1 MSILLKWVA
10 EEERYTLSPAGYA
23 LFIIAII
30 LLLLIASLLTGVSK
44 KKQLSTRQLAFCS
57 MSIAL
62 ATVTSFIKVFSFP
75 TGGSI
80 TLLSMFFICFIGYL
94 YGAKIGILSAVAFG
108 ILQLII
114 EPKIYFPMQ
123 ILIDYVLAFGALGIS
138 GFFSQKKWGMIVG
151 YLAGITGRFVFTT
164 ISGVL
169 FFGEY
174 AWEGW
179 NPVAYS
185 TVYNA
190 IYIFA
195 EGAVTILILLV
206 PTVRAQLQRVRNMA
220 VESQHL

>member
-1 MSILLKWVA
+1 MSIFLEWVA
-10 EEERYTLSPAGYA
+10 EKERYTLSPAGYA
-23 LFIIAII
+23 LFIIVM
-30 LLLLIASLLTGVSK
+30 LLLLFVVSLITKGGEK
-44 KKQLSTRQLAFCS
+44 KRLSARQLAFCS
-57 MSIAL
+57 MSVAL
-62 ATVTSFIKVFSFP
+62 ATVTAFIKVFSFP

-80 TLLSMFFICFIGYL
+80 TLFSMFFICFIGYL
-94 YGAKIGILSAVAFG
+94 YGARIGILSAVAYG

-138 GFFSQKKWGMIVG
+138 GFFSKKKWGLIAG
-151 YLAGITGRFVFTT
+151 YLAGIFGRFVFST
-164 ISGVL
+164 ISGVV

-185 TVYNA
+185 LVYNA

-195 EGAVTILILLV
+195 EGAITVLLLLV
-206 PTVRAQLQRVRNMA
+206 PTVQAQLQRVKNMA
-220 VESQHL
+220 LE

>member
-1 MSILLKWVA
+1 MSIFLEWVA
-10 EEERYTLSPAGYA
+10 EKERYTLSPAGYA
-23 LFIIAII
+23 LFIIAMI
-30 LLLLIASLLTGVSK
+30 LLLLIASLITKSDEK
-44 KKQLSTRQLAFCS
+44 KHLSARQLAFCG
-57 MSIAL
+57 MSVAL

-94 YGAKIGILSAVAFG
+94 YGAKIGILSAVAYG
-108 ILQLII
+108 ILQLVI

-138 GFFSQKKWGMIVG
+138 GFFNKKKGGMIAG
-151 YLAGITGRFVFTT
+151 YLAGIFGRFVFSTV
-164 ISGVL
+164 SGAV

-185 TVYNA
+185 AVYNA

-195 EGAVTILILLV
+195 EGAITVLILFV
-206 PTVRAQLQRVRNMA
+206 PTVRTQLQRVKNMA
-220 VESQHL
+220 VE

>member
-1 MSILLKWVA
+1 MSIFLKWVA
-10 EEERYTLSPAGYA
+10 EEEHYTLSPAGYA

-30 LLLLIASLLTGVSK
+30 LLLLIASLFTGVSK

-138 GFFSQKKWGMIVG
+138 GFFSKKKWGMIAG
-151 YLAGITGRFVFTT
+151 YLAGILGRFVFST

-185 TVYNA
+185 AVYNA

-206 PTVRAQLQRVRNMA
+206 PTVRTQLQRVRNMA
-220 VESQHL
+220 VES